1 MSKIL
6 KNKKSLNVY
15 NNNRTSLSKPIK
27 NIQNKN
33 NLMSNIKNNNL
44 SLTHSISIKSENSL
58 NKTSRNSII
67 KKSESISS
75 SLYQPTSPNKKID
88 SKKLLKRNSIST
100 VNEILKKIPKEK
112 NREQEKHMTKEEY
125 ANLIKPK
132 FEKKKI
138 MKRNSVNMDSH
149 FLSKNQILKQYGIDK
164 DYSDMYE
171 KKNSKKINGVNL
183 KEFDIDPN
191 KLQKRQSMLTKGTDY
206 NNNKILKN
214 IFSKDESLDDSS
226 NNLSDS
232 SKIEEK
238 EEDLWK
244 LKENNILLKTK
255 FNIRKKLENKNNF
268 NNNNNNGKLHLLNEN
283 LKNVSIN
290 NSSLNNSILNKK
302 IKRSNSLNIEINFED
317 ELTDEEKNK
326 ILRKN
331 TFDSYRIKKNIIN
344 RIVNKK
350 FFELKKNNT
359 ERTTL
364 MASNRY
370 TTLSTSSNLKNFH
383 DKNFKDFDKTSKFE
397 TIEEKYNII
406 KKKYNILNLSYPN
419 IENIFFYDLK
429 EKKNLL
435 FKNKSYDILPKHYK
449 LSLTKDYSNYPI
461 RNKIKYKKINKTF
474 DENNLKTIKS
484 NRYMDLAATKLLFN
498 YQPNQKNSYYY
509 QRNYFSPEIK
519 KIYLQNYKNRKIK
532 SNVNLLKIS
541 KPNIK
546 TSDLLQKQ
554 KFYRY
559 NPNSIKNIMNPN
571 LLGYNINFFKS
582 NKY

>member
-15 NNNRTSLSKPIK
+15 NNRTSLSKPIK
-27 NIQNKN
+27 NLQNKN
-33 NLMSNIKNNNL
+33 NLMSNIKTNNL

-171 KKNSKKINGVNL
+171 KKNSKKINGINL

-191 KLQKRQSMLTKGTDY
+191 KLQKRQSMLTKGIDY

-268 NNNNNNGKLHLLNEN
+268 YNNNNNGKLHLLNEN

-290 NSSLNNSILNKK
+290 NSSLNNSILNKN
-302 IKRSNSLNIEINFED
+302 IKRCNSLNIEINFED
-317 ELTDEEKNK
+317 KLTDEEKNK

-364 MASNRY
+364 LASNRY

-383 DKNFKDFDKTSKFE
+383 DKNFKDFDKASKFE

-429 EKKNLL
+429 EKKKLL
-435 FKNKSYDILPKHYK
+435 FKNKSYDIFPKHYK

-461 RNKIKYKKINKTF
+461 HNKIKFKKINKTF

>member
-6 KNKKSLNVY
+6 KNKKSLNTY
-15 NNNRTSLSKPIK
+15 NKRSSLSNSIK
-27 NIQNKN
+27 NLQKKN
-33 NLMSNIKNNNL
+33 NLMSTLKDNNIT
-44 SLTHSISIKSENSL
+44 LTHSISIKSENSL
-58 NKTSRNSII
+58 NKTSRNSVV
-67 KKSESISS
+67 KQSESISS

-88 SKKLLKRNSIST
+88 SKKILKRNSIST

-112 NREQEKHMTKEEY
+112 NREKEKHMTKEEY

-138 MKRNSVNMDSH
+138 IKRNSVNMDSH

-164 DYSDMYE
+164 DYSDMYG
-171 KKNSKKINGVNL
+171 KKKSKNIDGVNL
-183 KEFDIDPN
+183 KEFDIDPD
-191 KLQKRQSMLTKGTDY
+191 KLQKRQSMLTNGIDY
-206 NNNKILKN
+206 NNNRILNN

-226 NNLSDS
+226 NKITES

-244 LKENNILLKTK
+244 LKENNILLRTK
-255 FNIRKKLENKNNF
+255 FNIRKKLENKNNSNIH
-268 NNNNNNGKLHLLNEN
+268 NNIGKLQLLNEN
-283 LKNVSIN
+283 LRNVSIN
-290 NSSLNNSILNKK
+290 NSSLNNSILNKN
-302 IKRSNSLNIEINFED
+302 IKRSHSLNLELNFED
-317 ELTDEEKNK
+317 ELTDKEKNK

-344 RIVNKK
+344 RIINKK

-359 ERTTL
+359 EKTTL
-364 MASNRY
+364 LASNRY
-370 TTLSTSSNLKNFH
+370 TTLSTCSNLKNFH
-383 DKNFKDFDKTSKFE
+383 EKNFKGLDKTKFE
-397 TIEEKYNII
+397 TIEAKYHKI

-429 EKKNLL
+429 EKNNLL

-461 RNKIKYKKINKTF
+461 HNKIKFKKNNKTF
-474 DENNLKTIKS
+474 DENNLKTIKY
-484 NRYMDLAATKLLFN
+484 NRYMGLAATKLLFN

-519 KIYLQNYKNRKIK
+519 KIYLQNYKHRKIK
-532 SNVNLLKIS
+532 SNINLLKIS

>member
-6 KNKKSLNVY
+6 KNKKSLNTY
-15 NNNRTSLSKPIK
+15 NKRSSLSNSIK
-27 NIQNKN
+27 NLQKKN
-33 NLMSNIKNNNL
+33 NLMSTLKDNNIT
-44 SLTHSISIKSENSL
+44 LTHSISIKSENSL
-58 NKTSRNSII
+58 NKTSRNSVV
-67 KKSESISS
+67 KQSESISS

-112 NREQEKHMTKEEY
+112 NREKEKHMTKEEY

-138 MKRNSVNMDSH
+138 IKRNSVNMDSH

-164 DYSDMYE
+164 DYSDMYG
-171 KKNSKKINGVNL
+171 KKKSKNIDGVNL
-183 KEFDIDPN
+183 KEFDIDPD
-191 KLQKRQSMLTKGTDY
+191 KLQKRQSMLTNGIDY
-206 NNNKILKN
+206 NNNRILNN

-226 NNLSDS
+226 NKITES

-244 LKENNILLKTK
+244 LKENNILLRTK
-255 FNIRKKLENKNNF
+255 FNIRKKLENKNNSNIH
-268 NNNNNNGKLHLLNEN
+268 NNIGKLQLLNEN
-283 LKNVSIN
+283 LRNVSIN
-290 NSSLNNSILNKK
+290 NSSLNNSILNKN
-302 IKRSNSLNIEINFED
+302 IKRSHSLNLELNFED
-317 ELTDEEKNK
+317 ELTDKEKNK

-344 RIVNKK
+344 RIINKK

-359 ERTTL
+359 EKTTL
-364 MASNRY
+364 LASNRY

-383 DKNFKDFDKTSKFE
+383 EKNFKGLDKTKFE
-397 TIEEKYNII
+397 TIEAKYHKI

-429 EKKNLL
+429 EKNNLL

-461 RNKIKYKKINKTF
+461 HNKIKFKKNNKTF
-474 DENNLKTIKS
+474 DENNIKTIKY
-484 NRYMDLAATKLLFN
+484 NRYMGLAATKLLFN

-519 KIYLQNYKNRKIK
+519 KIYLQNFKHRKIK
-532 SNVNLLKIS
+532 SNINLLKIS

>member
-6 KNKKSLNVY
+6 KNKKSLNTY
-15 NNNRTSLSKPIK
+15 NKRSSLSNSIK
-27 NIQNKN
+27 NLQKKN
-33 NLMSNIKNNNL
+33 NLMSTLKDNNIT
-44 SLTHSISIKSENSL
+44 LTHSISIKSENSL
-58 NKTSRNSII
+58 NKTSRNSVV
-67 KKSESISS
+67 KQSESISS

-112 NREQEKHMTKEEY
+112 NREKEKHMTKEEY

-138 MKRNSVNMDSH
+138 IKRNSVNMDSH

-164 DYSDMYE
+164 DYSDMYG
-171 KKNSKKINGVNL
+171 KKKSKNIDGVNL
-183 KEFDIDPN
+183 KEFDIDPD
-191 KLQKRQSMLTKGTDY
+191 KLQKRQSMLTNGIDY
-206 NNNKILKN
+206 NNNRILNN

-226 NNLSDS
+226 NKITES

-244 LKENNILLKTK
+244 LKENNILLRTK
-255 FNIRKKLENKNNF
+255 FNIKKKLENKNNS
-268 NNNNNNGKLHLLNEN
+268 NTHNNNGKLQLLNEN
-283 LKNVSIN
+283 LRNVSIN
-290 NSSLNNSILNKK
+290 NSSLNNSILNKN
-302 IKRSNSLNIEINFED
+302 IKRSHSLNLELNFED
-317 ELTDEEKNK
+317 ELTDKEKNK

-344 RIVNKK
+344 RIINKK

-359 ERTTL
+359 EKTTL
-364 MASNRY
+364 LASNRY

-383 DKNFKDFDKTSKFE
+383 EKNFKGLDKTKFE
-397 TIEEKYNII
+397 TIEAKYHKI

-429 EKKNLL
+429 EKNNLL

-461 RNKIKYKKINKTF
+461 HNKIKLKKNNKTF
-474 DENNLKTIKS
+474 DENNIKTIKY
-484 NRYMDLAATKLLFN
+484 NRYMGLAATKLLFN

-519 KIYLQNYKNRKIK
+519 KIYLQNFKHRKIK
-532 SNVNLLKIS
+532 SNINLLKIS

>member
-6 KNKKSLNVY
+6 KNKKSLNTY
-15 NNNRTSLSKPIK
+15 NKRSSLSNSIK
-27 NIQNKN
+27 NLQKKN
-33 NLMSNIKNNNL
+33 NLMSTLKDNNIT
-44 SLTHSISIKSENSL
+44 LTHSISIKSENSL
-58 NKTSRNSII
+58 NKTSRNSVV
-67 KKSESISS
+67 KQSESISS

-112 NREQEKHMTKEEY
+112 NREKEKHMTKEEY

-138 MKRNSVNMDSH
+138 IKRNSVNMDSH

-164 DYSDMYE
+164 DYSDMYG
-171 KKNSKKINGVNL
+171 KKKSKNIDGVNL
-183 KEFDIDPN
+183 KEFDIDPD
-191 KLQKRQSMLTKGTDY
+191 KLQKRQSMLTNGIDY
-206 NNNKILKN
+206 NNNRILNN

-226 NNLSDS
+226 NKITES

-244 LKENNILLKTK
+244 LKENNILLRTK
-255 FNIRKKLENKNNF
+255 FNIKKKLENKNNS
-268 NNNNNNGKLHLLNEN
+268 NTHNNNGKLQLLNEN
-283 LKNVSIN
+283 LRNVSIN
-290 NSSLNNSILNKK
+290 NSSLNNSILNKN
-302 IKRSNSLNIEINFED
+302 IKRSHSLNLELNFED
-317 ELTDEEKNK
+317 ELTDKEKNK

-344 RIVNKK
+344 RIINKK

-359 ERTTL
+359 EKTTL
-364 MASNRY
+364 LASNRY

-383 DKNFKDFDKTSKFE
+383 EKNFKGLDKTKFE
-397 TIEEKYNII
+397 TIEAKYHKI

-429 EKKNLL
+429 EKNNLL

-461 RNKIKYKKINKTF
+461 HNKIKFKKNNKTF
-474 DENNLKTIKS
+474 DENNIKTIKY
-484 NRYMDLAATKLLFN
+484 NRYMGLAATKLLFN

-519 KIYLQNYKNRKIK
+519 KIYLQNFKHRKIK
-532 SNVNLLKIS
+532 SNINLLKIS

>member
-268 NNNNNNGKLHLLNEN
+268 YNNNNNGKLHLLNEN

-290 NSSLNNSILNKK
+290 NSSLNNSILNKN
-302 IKRSNSLNIEINFED
+302 IKRCNSLNIEINFED
-317 ELTDEEKNK
+317 KLTDEEKNK

-359 ERTTL
+359 EKTTL
-364 MASNRY
+364 LASNRY
-370 TTLSTSSNLKNFH
+370 TTLSTCSNLKNFH
-383 DKNFKDFDKTSKFE
+383 EKNFKGLDKTKFE
-397 TIEEKYNII
+397 TIEAKYHKI

-429 EKKNLL
+429 EKNNLL

-461 RNKIKYKKINKTF
+461 HNKIKFKKNNKTF
-474 DENNLKTIKS
+474 DENNLKTIKY
-484 NRYMDLAATKLLFN
+484 NRYMGLAATKLLFN

-519 KIYLQNYKNRKIK
+519 KIYLQNYKHRKIK
-532 SNVNLLKIS
+532 SNINLLKIS

>member
-6 KNKKSLNVY
+6 KNKKSLNTY
-15 NNNRTSLSKPIK
+15 NKRSSLSNSIK
-27 NIQNKN
+27 NLQKKN
-33 NLMSNIKNNNL
+33 NLMSTLKDNNIT
-44 SLTHSISIKSENSL
+44 LTHSISIKSENSL
-58 NKTSRNSII
+58 NKTSRNSVV
-67 KKSESISS
+67 KQSESISS

-88 SKKLLKRNSIST
+88 SKKILKRNSIST

-112 NREQEKHMTKEEY
+112 NREKEKHMTKEEY

-138 MKRNSVNMDSH
+138 IKRNSVNMDSH

-164 DYSDMYE
+164 DYSDMYG
-171 KKNSKKINGVNL
+171 KKKSKNIDGVNL
-183 KEFDIDPN
+183 KEFDIDPD
-191 KLQKRQSMLTKGTDY
+191 KLQKRQSMLTNGIDY
-206 NNNKILKN
+206 NNNRILNN

-226 NNLSDS
+226 NKITES

-244 LKENNILLKTK
+244 LKENNILLRTK
-255 FNIRKKLENKNNF
+255 FNIRKKLENKNNSNIH
-268 NNNNNNGKLHLLNEN
+268 NNIGKLQLLNEN
-283 LKNVSIN
+283 LRNVSIN
-290 NSSLNNSILNKK
+290 NSSLNNSILNKN
-302 IKRSNSLNIEINFED
+302 IKRSHSLNLELNFED
-317 ELTDEEKNK
+317 ELTDKEKNK

-344 RIVNKK
+344 RIINKK

-359 ERTTL
+359 EKTTL
-364 MASNRY
+364 LASNRY
-370 TTLSTSSNLKNFH
+370 TTLSTCSNLKNFH
-383 DKNFKDFDKTSKFE
+383 EKNFKGLDKTKFE
-397 TIEEKYNII
+397 TIEAKYHKI

-429 EKKNLL
+429 EKNNLL

-461 RNKIKYKKINKTF
+461 HNKIKFKKNNKTF
-474 DENNLKTIKS
+474 DENNLKTIKY
-484 NRYMDLAATKLLFN
+484 NRYMGLAATKLLFN

-519 KIYLQNYKNRKIK
+519 KIYLQNYKNRKVK

>member
-1 MSKIL
+1 MSTL
-6 KNKKSLNVY
+6 KD
-15 NNNRTSLSKPIK
+15 NNIT
-27 NIQNKN
+27 
-33 NLMSNIKNNNL
+33 
-44 SLTHSISIKSENSL
+44 LTHSISIKSENSL
-58 NKTSRNSII
+58 NKTSRNSVV
-67 KKSESISS
+67 KQSESISS

-88 SKKLLKRNSIST
+88 SKKILKRNSIST

-112 NREQEKHMTKEEY
+112 NREKEKHMTKEEY

-138 MKRNSVNMDSH
+138 IKRNSVNMDSH

-164 DYSDMYE
+164 DYSDMYG
-171 KKNSKKINGVNL
+171 KKKSKNIDGVNL
-183 KEFDIDPN
+183 KEFDIDPD
-191 KLQKRQSMLTKGTDY
+191 KLQKRQSMLTNGIDY
-206 NNNKILKN
+206 NNNRILNN

-226 NNLSDS
+226 NKITES

-244 LKENNILLKTK
+244 LKENNILLRTK
-255 FNIRKKLENKNNF
+255 FNIRKKLENKNNSNIH
-268 NNNNNNGKLHLLNEN
+268 NNIGKLQLLNEN
-283 LKNVSIN
+283 LRNVSIN
-290 NSSLNNSILNKK
+290 NSSLNNSILNKN
-302 IKRSNSLNIEINFED
+302 IKRSHSLNLELNFED
-317 ELTDEEKNK
+317 ELTDKEKNK

-344 RIVNKK
+344 RIINKK

-359 ERTTL
+359 EKTTL
-364 MASNRY
+364 LASNRY
-370 TTLSTSSNLKNFH
+370 TTLSTCSNLKNFH
-383 DKNFKDFDKTSKFE
+383 EKNFKGLDKTKFE
-397 TIEEKYNII
+397 TIEAKYHKI

-429 EKKNLL
+429 EKKKLL
-435 FKNKSYDILPKHYK
+435 FKNKSYDIFPKHYK

-474 DENNLKTIKS
+474 DENNLKTIKY
-484 NRYMDLAATKLLFN
+484 NRYMGLAATKLLFN

-519 KIYLQNYKNRKIK
+519 KIYLQNYKNRKVK